1 MVTGALG
8 APLEFPEVGS
18 EGEGL
23 TPGRTV
29 AGAEG
34 EGLGPG
40 ETDGGM
46 DGEGV
51 TLGKVG
57 VGRGPK

>member
-1 MVTGALG
+1 MTGALG
-8 APLEFPEVGS
+8 APLEFPDVGS

-34 EGLGPG
+34 EGVGLGG
-40 ETDGGM
+40 TDGVIE
-46 DGEGV
+46 GESV
-51 TLGKVG
+51 TPGKVG